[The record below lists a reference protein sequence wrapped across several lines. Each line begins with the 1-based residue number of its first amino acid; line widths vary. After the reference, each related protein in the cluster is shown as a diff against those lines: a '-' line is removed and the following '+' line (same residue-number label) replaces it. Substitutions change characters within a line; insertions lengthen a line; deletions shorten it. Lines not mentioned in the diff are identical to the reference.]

1 MNLDIPH
8 ADELFNHKPTRPPHP
23 KIVAAERQLSEI
35 GLQALEIANRDCARL
50 LANAC
55 LFRQPITDK
64 EIEAYANRYQISF
77 VEAQAELR
85 RLRDDS

>member
-23 KIVAAERQLSEI
+23 KIVAAYAKLSDTGRLAME
-35 GLQALEIANRDCARL
+35 LADRECARL
-50 LANAC
+50 LKNYC
-55 LFRQPITDK
+55 FFLEPITDQ
-64 EIEAYANRYQISF
+64 EIKDYARRYRISV